1 MEMRMKVHLQIHAI
15 VNTNVHANA
24 NAQANA
30 HVHVNAHVH
39 ANAHASAHVNV
50 IAHANASNN
59 QCAHAPGREGE
70 GRGKGGAC
78 ICTPNDLHSRVGLD
92 ARGCL
97 DQPAR
102 HNPWVP
108 MHMRVHVWG
117 AGAAVGAAGASERR
131 PVGRRKT
138 ARFRRLQLL
147 PR

>member
-1 MEMRMKVHLQIHAI
+1 MH
-15 VNTNVHANA
+15 
-24 NAQANA
+24 
-30 HVHVNAHVH
+30 
-39 ANAHASAHVNV
+39 
-50 IAHANASNN
+50 

-117 AGAAVGAAGASERR
+117 AGGAVGAAARGAAAVPAAADAAAAVRLWYFN
-131 PVGRRKT
+131 
-138 ARFRRLQLL
+138 AR
-147 PR
+147 

>member
-1 MEMRMKVHLQIHAI
+1 MRMQVIINVRMHLGGR
-15 VNTNVHANA
+15 
-24 NAQANA
+24 
-30 HVHVNAHVH
+30 
-39 ANAHASAHVNV
+39 
-50 IAHANASNN
+50 
-59 QCAHAPGREGE
+59 GREG
-70 GRGKGGAC
+70 GREVHAYAHQM
-78 ICTPNDLHSRVGLD
+78 IFDHSRVGLD